1 MRDAIPEV
9 GSWAKDKHRLLAEY
23 VKISAAARRKFTSR
37 SEATYLDPFC
47 GAYRASIR
55 STGELIDGGSV
66 AAWKASM
73 ESRVPFSRVFVGD
86 INADF
91 ANGTATCLASLGAP
105 VRHWNLPAAVSV
117 PAMVSSLN
125 RHGLHFALL
134 DPYNLDLPF
143 SAIKSLAA
151 LRHIDLMIHLSTGSM
166 QRNLSTYTDSDN
178 QTLDAFAPGWRERV
192 DMNTTPLRQR
202 EQIIQH
208 WFALLRGL
216 QLESAPEMRR
226 MRNSTNT
233 TIYWLIFASRAEVA
247 RKFWAIAQTYVDG
260 STNDLFGGSNGR
272 D

>member
-1 MRDAIPEV
+1 MGPMERAGADESELVSFNGSHYRDPAFSWRNSQGVTDIEFLNSTAI
-9 GSWAKDKHRLLAEY
+9 
-23 VKISAAARRKFTSR
+23 
-37 SEATYLDPFC
+37 
-47 GAYRASIR
+47 
-55 STGELIDGGSV
+55 GEQYANNI
-66 AAWKASM
+66 
-73 ESRVPFSRVFVGD
+73 FVGD